1 MIVGKRK
8 EKELGIRWNRT
19 NRSKEYRGKR
29 VKPLTASLYAKN
41 DREFRRYRCGLNE
54 SIVHVVCLRLNRPVD
69 VPMCPMRRWK

>member
-19 NRSKEYRGKR
+19 NRSKEYRGRR

-41 DREFRRYRCGLNE
+41 EIKYGRMRNGLNE
-54 SIVHVVCLRLNRPVD
+54 SIASVVCLRLNRPVD

>member
-19 NRSKEYRGKR
+19 NRSKEYRGRR

-41 DREFRRYRCGLNE
+41 DRKYKLYRSGLNE
-54 SIVHVVCLRLNRPVD
+54 WIVHVYSLRLNRVTD